1 MTAATIAI
9 KSKNKVDVL
18 LLDRNPEAEVG
29 KKTTLGWVC
38 GDAVGEHH
46 IKFLNE
52 HLGVTYGKP
61 EMENRVTAVYVYS
74 PDMKVRVPFEGPGYV
89 LDRPKFGKRLLDD
102 ALKAGVEFRG
112 GVQALDLVEESG
124 RIVGLKGQTV
134 GGTVNQPFEMRTKL
148 VIDTSGMST
157 KLRRNLPI
165 PSHIEKEID
174 KDDIEPTARL
184 NAKLRDGVEVEP
196 FHCDIYLDQEK
207 APGGYLWLFPKSED
221 KVNIGLGIQQK
232 RSQKPLSALLK
243 DWLATDDRF
252 KEMTPLSDDSN
263 LTGSWQVSVRHQNDC
278 LVANGYMICGD
289 TAWFPNPISA
299 GGIGPGL
306 IGGVLAGETA
316 VRAVEENDFS
326 EKNLWQYNLDFVKHY
341 GSKTAGLEAFRMY
354 LQTLNNQE
362 INYGMRHFLS
372 GKEATEISLGE
383 MPHLSPFGKMVKLF
397 LGLGSYKAFRGL
409 VYTMKQ
415 LSSPDITPFESR
427 RVDDQALV
435 MEMLSTE
442 TDATYTFQ
450 GLKRRL
456 GLHQEKLTR
465 ILRRLED
472 NNLVAKTE
480 EGYRTLKHSH
490 KASQHLVDGEP
501 VIRGQLPPGIDSQS
515 LLGKIKGRW
524 FKNFR
529 WVGYANGTD
538 ELSLYWITEDNKF
551 QVRIQLSPIE
561 ILVWSQPTDPKETDS
576 PVTAAYELFDRI
588 SRMVPELGENS

>member
-1 MTAATIAI
+1 MTAATVAI
-9 KSKNKVDVL
+9 KSKGKVDVL
-18 LLDRNPEAEVG
+18 LLDRNSQSEVG

-74 PDMKVRVPFEGPGYV
+74 PDMQVRVPFEGPGYV
-89 LDRPKFGKRLLDD
+89 LDRPKFGKRLLED
-102 ALKAGVEFRG
+102 ALKSGVEFRG
-112 GVQALDLVEESG
+112 GVQALDLVEDSG
-124 RIVGLKGQTV
+124 RIIGLKGQTV
-134 GGTVNQPFEMRTKL
+134 GENVNKPFEIRSKL

-174 KDDIEPTARL
+174 KDDIDP
-184 NAKLRDGVEVEP
+184 
-196 FHCDIYLDQEK
+196 DQEK

-232 RSQKPLSALLK
+232 RSSKPLSALLK
-243 DWLATDDRF
+243 DWLATDNRF
-252 KEMTPLSDDSN
+252 KEMQPLSDDSN

-354 LQTLNNQE
+354 LQTLNNQQ

-415 LSSPDITPFESR
+415 
-427 RVDDQALV
+427 
-435 MEMLSTE
+435 METL
-442 TDATYTFQ
+442 
-450 GLKRRL
+450 
-456 GLHQEKLTR
+456 
-465 ILRRLED
+465 
-472 NNLVAKTE
+472 NNLYQNYPKDPSQFEAWKHQVDSTLAET
-480 EGYRTLKHSH
+480 RTRFS
-490 KASQHLVDGEP
+490 
-501 VIRGQLPPGIDSQS
+501 
-515 LLGKIKGRW
+515 
-524 FKNFR
+524 
-529 WVGYANGTD
+529 
-538 ELSLYWITEDNKF
+538 
-551 QVRIQLSPIE
+551 
-561 ILVWSQPTDPKETDS
+561 
-576 PVTAAYELFDRI
+576 
-588 SRMVPELGENS
+588 

>member
-1 MTAATIAI
+1 
-9 KSKNKVDVL
+9 
-18 LLDRNPEAEVG
+18 
-29 KKTTLGWVC
+29 
-38 GDAVGEHH
+38 
-46 IKFLNE
+46 
-52 HLGVTYGKP
+52 
-61 EMENRVTAVYVYS
+61 
-74 PDMKVRVPFEGPGYV
+74 
-89 LDRPKFGKRLLDD
+89 
-102 ALKAGVEFRG
+102 
-112 GVQALDLVEESG
+112 
-124 RIVGLKGQTV
+124 
-134 GGTVNQPFEMRTKL
+134 
-148 VIDTSGMST
+148 MST

-232 RSQKPLSALLK
+232 RSSKPLSALLK

-415 LSSPDITPFESR
+415 
-427 RVDDQALV
+427 
-435 MEMLSTE
+435 METL
-442 TDATYTFQ
+442 
-450 GLKRRL
+450 
-456 GLHQEKLTR
+456 
-465 ILRRLED
+465 
-472 NNLVAKTE
+472 NNLYQNYPKDPSQFEAW
-480 EGYRTLKHSH
+480 KH
-490 KASQHLVDGEP
+490 QVDGEP

-561 ILVWSQPTDPKETDS
+561 ILVWSQPTDSKETDS

>member
-1 MTAATIAI
+1 MTASAIAI
-9 KSKNKVDVL
+9 KSEGKADVL
-18 LLDRNPEAEVG
+18 LLDRNPQTDVG

-46 IKFLNE
+46 IKFLNS

-89 LDRPKFGKRLLDD
+89 LDRPKFGRRLLED

-112 GVQALDLVEESG
+112 NVQALELIEESG
-124 RIVGLKGQTV
+124 TIVGLKGQTV
-134 GGTVNQPFEMRTKL
+134 GANVNQPFEIRSKL

-232 RSQKPLSALLK
+232 RSQKPLSVLLK

-252 KEMTPLSDDSN
+252 KDMQPLTDDSN

-316 VRAVEENDFS
+316 VRALEANDFS
-326 EKNLWQYNLDFVKHY
+326 ERQLWQYNLDFVKYY
-341 GSKTAGLEAFRMY
+341 GNKTAGLEIFRMY
-354 LQTLNNQE
+354 LQTLTNAE

-372 GKEATEISLGE
+372 ANEATEISLGD
-383 MPHLSPFGKMVKLF
+383 MPHLSPLQKIVKLF
-397 LGLGSYKAFRGL
+397 RGLGSYKAFKGL
-409 VYTMKQ
+409 VYTMDKMKT
-415 LSSPDITPFESR
+415 L
-427 RVDDQALV
+427 
-435 MEMLSTE
+435 
-442 TDATYTFQ
+442 
-450 GLKRRL
+450 
-456 GLHQEKLTR
+456 
-465 ILRRLED
+465 
-472 NNLVAKTE
+472 NNLYLNYPKDPSEFEPWKQKVDSILQ
-480 EGYRTLKHSH
+480 EGRTRFS
-490 KASQHLVDGEP
+490 
-501 VIRGQLPPGIDSQS
+501 
-515 LLGKIKGRW
+515 
-524 FKNFR
+524 
-529 WVGYANGTD
+529 
-538 ELSLYWITEDNKF
+538 
-551 QVRIQLSPIE
+551 
-561 ILVWSQPTDPKETDS
+561 
-576 PVTAAYELFDRI
+576 
-588 SRMVPELGENS
+588 

>member
-1 MTAATIAI
+1 LEERDVVVVGAGIAGCMTAGTIAI
-9 KSKNKVDVL
+9 KSKGKVDVL

-112 GVQALDLVEESG
+112 GVQALDLVEDSG

-134 GGTVNQPFEMRTKL
+134 GETVNQPFEMRTKL

-316 VRAVEENDFS
+316 VRAVEQNDFS

-383 MPHLSPFGKMVKLF
+383 MPHLSPFEKIVKLF

-415 LSSPDITPFESR
+415 ME
-427 RVDDQALV
+427 AL
-435 MEMLSTE
+435 
-442 TDATYTFQ
+442 
-450 GLKRRL
+450 
-456 GLHQEKLTR
+456 
-465 ILRRLED
+465 
-472 NNLVAKTE
+472 NNLYQNYPKDPSQFEAWKHQVDSILAET
-480 EGYRTLKHSH
+480 RTRFS
-490 KASQHLVDGEP
+490 
-501 VIRGQLPPGIDSQS
+501 
-515 LLGKIKGRW
+515 
-524 FKNFR
+524 
-529 WVGYANGTD
+529 
-538 ELSLYWITEDNKF
+538 
-551 QVRIQLSPIE
+551 
-561 ILVWSQPTDPKETDS
+561 
-576 PVTAAYELFDRI
+576 
-588 SRMVPELGENS
+588 

>member
-1 MTAATIAI
+1 MGRSRGSSLEERDVVVVGAGIAGCMTAATIAI
-9 KSKNKVDVL
+9 KSKSKVDVL
-18 LLDRNPEAEVG
+18 LLDRNARSEVG

-89 LDRPKFGKRLLDD
+89 LDRPKFGRRLLED

-112 GVQALDLVEESG
+112 GVQALDLVEDSG

-134 GGTVNQPFEMRTKL
+134 GENVNKPFEIRSKL

-207 APGGYLWLFPKSED
+207 APGGYLWL
-221 KVNIGLGIQQK
+221 
-232 RSQKPLSALLK
+232 
-243 DWLATDDRF
+243 
-252 KEMTPLSDDSN
+252 
-263 LTGSWQVSVRHQNDC
+263 
-278 LVANGYMICGD
+278 
-289 TAWFPNPISA
+289 
-299 GGIGPGL
+299 
-306 IGGVLAGETA
+306 
-316 VRAVEENDFS
+316 
-326 EKNLWQYNLDFVKHY
+326 YNLDFVKHY

-383 MPHLSPFGKMVKLF
+383 MPHLSPFEKIVKLF

-415 LSSPDITPFESR
+415 
-427 RVDDQALV
+427 
-435 MEMLSTE
+435 METL
-442 TDATYTFQ
+442 
-450 GLKRRL
+450 
-456 GLHQEKLTR
+456 
-465 ILRRLED
+465 
-472 NNLVAKTE
+472 NNLYQNYPKDPSQFEAWKHQVDSTLAET
-480 EGYRTLKHSH
+480 RTRFS
-490 KASQHLVDGEP
+490 
-501 VIRGQLPPGIDSQS
+501 
-515 LLGKIKGRW
+515 
-524 FKNFR
+524 
-529 WVGYANGTD
+529 
-538 ELSLYWITEDNKF
+538 
-551 QVRIQLSPIE
+551 
-561 ILVWSQPTDPKETDS
+561 
-576 PVTAAYELFDRI
+576 
-588 SRMVPELGENS
+588 

>member
-112 GVQALDLVEESG
+112 GVQALDLVEDSG

-134 GGTVNQPFEMRTKL
+134 GGTVNRPFEMRTTL

-232 RSQKPLSALLK
+232 RSSKPLSALLK

-316 VRAVEENDFS
+316 IRAIESNDFS
-326 EKNLWQYNLDFVKHY
+326 EKNLWQYNIDFVNHY
-341 GSKTAGLEAFRMY
+341 GNKTAGLEAFRMY

-383 MPHLSPFGKMVKLF
+383 MPHLSPLEKLVKLF
-397 LGLGSYKAFRGL
+397 LGLGSYNA
-409 VYTMKQ
+409 
-415 LSSPDITPFESR
+415 
-427 RVDDQALV
+427 
-435 MEMLSTE
+435 
-442 TDATYTFQ
+442 FQ

-456 GLHQEKLTR
+456 GLHQVKLIR

-472 NNLVAKTE
+472 DNLVAKTE
-480 EGYRTLKHSH
+480 EGYRTLKQPRKGEH
-490 KASQHLVDGEP
+490 HLVDGDP
-501 VIRGQLPPGIDSQS
+501 VIRGQLPPGIDSRV
-515 LLGKIKGRW
+515 LLERIKGRW

-529 WVGYANGTD
+529 WVGYANGRD

-561 ILVWSQPTDPKETDS
+561 ILVWSQPTDPKETMS
-576 PVTAAYELFDRI
+576 PVAAAYELFDRI
-588 SRMVPELGENS
+588 SRMLPELGENS